1 MTSYLDENYRVSVV
15 NEVDKHTCLFPLTPR
30 CGVANVTKL
39 IGSRPAI
46 FPRLK
51 EYVVCEFTSE
61 KLGISLGL

>member
-1 MTSYLDENYRVSVV
+1 MASYLDENYRVSVV
-15 NEVDKHTCLFPLTPR
+15 NLVDKHTCLLPLTPR

-51 EYVVCEFTSE
+51 EYFVCEFISGN
-61 KLGISLGL
+61 LGIALGV